1 MGNVCRSMDFIA
13 PTFQDLCITCPSRG
27 MFFSAKSDLEAIDRR
42 FLILRS
48 FAFKTRL
55 KFFNEILRFI
65 TEKHSP
71 FKTGS
76 KLVK

>member
-1 MGNVCRSMDFIA
+1 
-13 PTFQDLCITCPSRG
+13 
-27 MFFSAKSDLEAIDRR
+27 MFFSAKSDLEAIDRS
-42 FLILRS
+42 FLILGS